1 MDNYTLDLCKEL
13 PFYYC
18 SPFSISQLTQSSKSK
33 VLEKLE
39 ANNFSKNMRKL
50 VNGVSKDNYTC
61 SYYME
66 DSINNLSRKHKT
78 DCLKIFH
85 YNVESF
91 NTNGAKVAAYLK
103 CFNFK
108 YDIIC
113 LTEIRVYNPSIIQ
126 MEFPDYH
133 VYLDC
138 KSSKKGGVAILLKRN
153 KFNSI
158 NEIDLNDNFNIKN
171 HCTCKNCKT
180 ENRWLSIKINNL
192 NVIVGGVYRH
202 PKGNINH
209 FNSALNNIISQ
220 ISDNTLAIVLGDINI
235 NLLSE
240 NNVKINEYLNN
251 FLTSNFIPCITLPTR
266 IRNHS
271 ISLIDHIFIKTPRK
285 LIQNKC
291 SSGNLITDI
300 SDHLANFS
308 FLDIKT
314 PSINDRPYIRLFTD
328 KRIKS

>member
-192 NVIVGGVYRH
+192 NVIVGG
-202 PKGNINH
+202 
-209 FNSALNNIISQ
+209 
-220 ISDNTLAIVLGDINI
+220 
-235 NLLSE
+235 
-240 NNVKINEYLNN
+240 
-251 FLTSNFIPCITLPTR
+251 FIG
-266 IRNHS
+266 
-271 ISLIDHIFIKTPRK
+271 
-285 LIQNKC
+285 IQKV
-291 SSGNLITDI
+291 T
-300 SDHLANFS
+300 
-308 FLDIKT
+308 
-314 PSINDRPYIRLFTD
+314 
-328 KRIKS
+328 

>member
-50 VNGVSKDNYTC
+50 VNGFSKDNYTC

-113 LTEIRVYNPSIIQ
+113 LTEIRVYNPNIIH

-138 KSSKKGGVAILLKRN
+138 KSSEKGGVAILLKRN

-158 NEIDLNDNFNIKN
+158 NEIDLNDNFNIKS

-180 ENRWLSIKINNL
+180 ENRWLRIKINNL

-209 FNSALNNIISQ
+209 FNSALNNKISQ
-220 ISDNTLAIVLGDINI
+220 ISDNT
-235 NLLSE
+235 
-240 NNVKINEYLNN
+240 
-251 FLTSNFIPCITLPTR
+251 
-266 IRNHS
+266 
-271 ISLIDHIFIKTPRK
+271 
-285 LIQNKC
+285 
-291 SSGNLITDI
+291 
-300 SDHLANFS
+300 
-308 FLDIKT
+308 
-314 PSINDRPYIRLFTD
+314 
-328 KRIKS
+328 